1 MGESGVDGIVI
12 VEAEDQVILTDIEQ
26 LEVSSSSYVVSKIV
40 KRGKTYFKRV
50 NKN

>member
-1 MGESGVDGIVI
+1 MGESDVDGIVI

-26 LEVSSSSYVVSKIV
+26 LEVISSSYVVSKIV
-40 KRGKTYFKRV
+40 KRGKTYFKLV